1 MKVYCIMEDQP
12 YHQDCLVEIYLN
24 KEAAELRAKE
34 VPEGWYVRE
43 VEVKE

>member
-12 YHQDCLVEIYLN
+12 YYQDYLVEIYLN

-34 VPEGWYVRE
+34 VPEAWYVRE
-43 VEVKE
+43 MEVIE